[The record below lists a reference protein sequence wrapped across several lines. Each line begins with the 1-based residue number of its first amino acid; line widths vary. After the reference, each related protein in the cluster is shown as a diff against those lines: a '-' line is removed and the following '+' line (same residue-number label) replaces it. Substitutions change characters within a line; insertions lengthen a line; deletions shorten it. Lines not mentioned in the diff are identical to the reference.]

1 MSELERFAQRHSAET
16 DLLRRWLIE
25 AMVIGAAADGEID
38 DRESEEI
45 YRIVSNHA
53 SFTGLGTEEL
63 RTILQRSLSA
73 VIEDGFVP
81 RLYALNGALRRYA
94 HRVLAFRAAVRVAV
108 ADGRVNEEEF
118 GLLREM
124 QKILGI
130 VDGDVAR
137 AFEDAQSSSATPV
150 PDTIEPVETYLDV
163 LLMMAAA
170 DGEVSDEEL
179 ATIIAFIL
187 VRDEFDGI
195 DVDVLR
201 EYIHTNLRYF
211 TDAKNVES
219 RLDVMIDDVPL
230 PEQRENA
237 YGLAISVAIVDGDM
251 DDSERIL
258 LKRIRRALEIDEARA
273 DIVEERTLS

>member
-16 DLLRRWLIE
+16 DTLRRWLIE

-38 DRESEEI
+38 ERESDEI

-53 SFTGLGTEEL
+53 QFTGLGTAEL
-63 RTILQRSLSA
+63 RTGLERSLTA
-73 VIEDGFVP
+73 IVEDGFVP

-137 AFEDAQSSSATPV
+137 AFEDAQLETATPV
-150 PDTIEPVETYLDV
+150 PETIEPVETYLDC

-170 DGEVSDEEL
+170 DGHVSDEEL
-179 ATIIAFIL
+179 AAIIAFIL
-187 VRDEFDGI
+187 VRQEFEGI

-201 EYIHTNLRYF
+201 EYIHSNLRYF
-211 TDAKNVES
+211 TDADNVER
-219 RLDVMIDDVPL
+219 RLDVLIDDAPL

-237 YGLAISVAIVDGDM
+237 YGLAISIAVVDGDIGEA
-251 DDSERIL
+251 ERIL
-258 LKRIRRALEIDEARA
+258 LKRLRRALGIDEARA
-273 DIVEERTLS
+273 ELVEERTLS